1 MLPALARRGA
11 QDAGLHGTTWGVA
24 AMRDEILWQIGAG
37 GALAVLILR
46 EVFAFLRERTRNGAG
61 SKSVDFWRM
70 ELRAAVNEGLTTTLK
85 PLIETQ
91 IQLLREIRDSVAT
104 SYQGISELVVTNRGA
119 RRGR

>member
-1 MLPALARRGA
+1 MNMDSLL
-11 QDAGLHGTTWGVA
+11 
-24 AMRDEILWQIGAG
+24 LWQIGAG
-37 GALAVLILR
+37 GALTMLILR
-46 EVFAFLRERTRNGAG
+46 EVFAFLREKTRNGAG

>member
-1 MLPALARRGA
+1 
-11 QDAGLHGTTWGVA
+11 
-24 AMRDEILWQIGAG
+24 MRDEILWQIGAG

-104 SYQGISELVVTNRGA
+104 SYQGISELVETNRGA